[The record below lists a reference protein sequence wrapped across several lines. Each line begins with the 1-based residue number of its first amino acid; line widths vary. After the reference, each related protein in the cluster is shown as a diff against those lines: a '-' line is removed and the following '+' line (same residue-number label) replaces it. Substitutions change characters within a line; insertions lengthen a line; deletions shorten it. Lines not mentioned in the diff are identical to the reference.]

1 MGGLSTN
8 VASFGGFGGPEMMGA
23 VFFTFA
29 CVFFLVLAFLDMARR
44 RSDIRRRAVMDRG
57 FTRDGV
63 ALDEEWLTRTRSLR
77 YQSLSATSALLG
89 DVERQAKEK
98 ESEASK
104 LKRDLLKAGY
114 FGPNAVLWYQSL
126 RIFLVVLWGLAA
138 YVVLSRFFPA
148 TPNSKSLIIVA
159 CFAALGFIAPS
170 RYVAMRREQIIRQCR
185 EGFPDF
191 IDLLVICSEGGL
203 SPRAAIDR
211 ISREI
216 ALTYPYLGAN
226 LYLANLELRAG
237 NSLHEA
243 LFNLG
248 RRTKVEEALTLASL
262 LQQTEVL
269 GTSISDALRIY
280 SDEMRDR
287 RLVRAEEKAH
297 ALPVKLVM
305 PLGIFVFPVILVII
319 LLPVVVRMKNALM

>member
-1 MGGLSTN
+1 MGALSSA
-8 VASFGGFGGPEMMGA
+8 VASLGELGGAEMIGVM
-23 VFFTFA
+23 FFTFA
-29 CVFFLVLAFLDMARR
+29 CVFFLTLALLDMARR
-44 RSDIRRRAVMDRG
+44 RSDIRRRAIMDRG
-57 FTRDGV
+57 FNRDGA
-63 ALDEEWLTRTRSLR
+63 ALDQEWLTRTRSLR
-77 YQSLSATSALLG
+77 YQSLSVTSALLA

-98 ESEASK
+98 ETEASK

-126 RIFLVVLWGLAA
+126 RIFLVIMCGLTA
-138 YVVLSRFFPA
+138 YVVVSRLFPE
-148 TPNSKSLIIVA
+148 TSNRNSLLIVA
-159 CFAALGFIAPS
+159 GIAALGFIAPS
-170 RYVAMRREQIIRQCR
+170 RYVAVRQEQIIRQCR
-185 EGFPDF
+185 DGFPDF

-203 SPRAAIDR
+203 SPRAGIDR

-226 LYLANLELRAG
+226 LYLANLEIRAG

-243 LFNLG
+243 LFSLG
-248 RRTKVEEALTLASL
+248 RRTKVEEAMTLANL

-305 PLGIFVFPVILVII
+305 PLGIFIFPVILVII
-319 LLPVVVRMKNALM
+319 LLPVVVRMKHALM